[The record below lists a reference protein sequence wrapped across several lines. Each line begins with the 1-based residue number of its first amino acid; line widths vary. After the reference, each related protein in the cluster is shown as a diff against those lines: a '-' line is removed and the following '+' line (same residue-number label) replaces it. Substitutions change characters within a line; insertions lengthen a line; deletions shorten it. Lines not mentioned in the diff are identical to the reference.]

1 METGAGGRPREP
13 WRWAIWSLPT
23 RSMAYLL
30 AVDLTAIVA
39 LVAVVRDGIDVGS
52 WAVAVALTVCGIVGT
67 EGARRVERRRQSS
80 GALHKDLQPVWTLA
94 AAILLPLSLAL
105 VFAVVQSVW
114 WRIRTNRC
122 TPHRWFFSTAV
133 TVLGVVTASTLMS
146 RLVPVLQEA
155 GWADANASGLAMVL
169 AAASYFAIDILL
181 CAIAIFVLVPGSTPR
196 DAFGGPA
203 EWSVDMVAGGL
214 ACVVATAST
223 VVPWLALLAIPA
235 TLTAQR
241 SLLLRQLEV
250 EVHTDR
256 KTELAS
262 FPWWREQTETLL
274 GRVAAADGRLA
285 VLFID
290 IDDFRKV
297 NANYG
302 HLVGD
307 RALRAVA
314 EAMQRLTRRDGLAG
328 RFGGEEFVVAVPD
341 VDMDRAYEVAERIR
355 AEVANTP
362 LEVCVNGEGSDTV
375 TLRLTVSVGLATYP
389 ETAHSLDHLLELAD
403 RALRVAKATGKNRTV
418 RADTVN
424 LGGSLATGVALRGA
438 ERWERALQS

>member
-1 METGAGGRPREP
+1 
-13 WRWAIWSLPT
+13 
-23 RSMAYLL
+23 MAYLL
-30 AVDLTAIVA
+30 AVDLAAICF
-39 LVAVVRDGIDVGS
+39 LVVVLRHGVDVGD
-52 WAVAVALTVCGIVGT
+52 WAIATALTVCGVVGT
-67 EGARRVERRRQSS
+67 EGARRVERRRRSS

-94 AAILLPLSLAL
+94 AAILFPLSLAL
-105 VFAVVQSVW
+105 VFAVVQSAW

-133 TVLGVVTASTLMS
+133 TVLGVVAAHTVVTQLPPA
-146 RLVPVLQEA
+146 LQAA
-155 GWADANASGLAMVL
+155 GWRQADAWGLAMAL
-169 AAASYFAIDILL
+169 AAVSYVAVDILL
-181 CAIAIFVLVPGSTPR
+181 CAVAIFALVPGSTPR

-203 EWSVDMVAGGL
+203 EWSVDIVAGGL

-223 VVPWLALLAIPA
+223 VVSWLALLAVPV

-274 GRVAAADGRLA
+274 GRIGTDGRRLA

-290 IDDFRKV
+290 IDDFRMV
-297 NANYG
+297 NAHYG

-314 EAMQRLTRRDGLAG
+314 EAMQRLTRRDGLVG
-328 RFGGEEFVVAVPD
+328 RFGGEEFVIAVPG
-341 VDMDRAYEVAERIR
+341 VDMDQAYEVAERIR
-355 AEVANTP
+355 TEVANTP
-362 LEVCVNGEGSDTV
+362 LTVSVDGQGSETV
-375 TLRLTVSVGLATYP
+375 TVRLTVSIGLATYP
-389 ETAHSLDHLLELAD
+389 ESAQTLDQLLEAAD
-403 RALRVAKATGKNRTV
+403 RALNIAKVTGKDRTV
-418 RADTVN
+418 RAKAVDHARTV
-424 LGGSLATGVALRGA
+424 GRSTDAALRGA
-438 ERWERALQS
+438 ESTRLEKALRS

>member
-1 METGAGGRPREP
+1 
-13 WRWAIWSLPT
+13 
-23 RSMAYLL
+23 
-30 AVDLTAIVA
+30 VDLVAIFSA
-39 LVAVVRDGIDVGS
+39 VAVVRHGVEVGD
-52 WAVAVALTVCGIVGT
+52 WAVAIALTVCGIVGT

-80 GALHKDLQPVWTLA
+80 GALHKDLQPVWTLV
-94 AAILLPLSLAL
+94 AAIMFPLSLAL
-105 VFAVVQSVW
+105 VFTVVQSVW

-133 TVLGVVTASTLMS
+133 TVLGVMAANTLMR
-146 RLVPVLQEA
+146 RLVPALQEA
-155 GWADANASGLAMVL
+155 GWTQANAWGLAMVL
-169 AAASYFAIDILL
+169 AAVSYFTIDILL
-181 CAIAIFVLVPGSTPR
+181 CALAVLVLVPDSTAR

-223 VVPWLALLAIPA
+223 TVPWLALLAIPA

-262 FPWWREQTETLL
+262 FPWWREQTEALL
-274 GRVAAADGRLA
+274 ARVTAANGRLA

-290 IDDFRKV
+290 MDDFRKV

-314 EAMQRLTRRDGLAG
+314 EAMQRLTSRDGLAG

-341 VDMDRAYEVAERIR
+341 VDVDRAYEVAERIR
-355 AEVANTP
+355 ADVANTP
-362 LEVCVNGEGSDTV
+362 LEVCVNGEGSGTV

-389 ETAHSLDHLLELAD
+389 ESAQSLDHLLELAD

-418 RADTVN
+418 RADTVDQAGA
-424 LGGSLATGVALRGA
+424 LLMSGEAAPRSAEGSKSLENALHG
-438 ERWERALQS
+438 

>member
-1 METGAGGRPREP
+1 
-13 WRWAIWSLPT
+13 L
-23 RSMAYLL
+23 AYLL
-30 AVDLTAIVA
+30 AVDLVAIFSV
-39 LVAVVRDGIDVGS
+39 VTVVRHGVEVGD
-52 WAVAVALTVCGIVGT
+52 WAVAIALTVCGIVGT

-94 AAILLPLSLAL
+94 AAILFPLSLAL

-133 TVLGVVTASTLMS
+133 TVLGVVAANTLMS
-146 RLVPVLQEA
+146 RLVPALREA
-155 GWADANASGLAMVL
+155 GLTQANAWGLAMVL
-169 AAASYFAIDILL
+169 AAVSYFAIDILL
-181 CAIAIFVLVPGSTPR
+181 CAMAVLILVPGSTAR

-223 VVPWLALLAIPA
+223 TVPWLALLAIPA

-262 FPWWREQTETLL
+262 FPWWREQTEALL
-274 GRVAAADGRLA
+274 ARVTAANGRLA

-314 EAMQRLTRRDGLAG
+314 EAMQRLTSRDGLAG

-341 VDMDRAYEVAERIR
+341 VDVDRAYEVAERIR

-362 LEVCVNGEGSDTV
+362 LEVYVNGEGSGTV
-375 TLRLTVSVGLATYP
+375 TLRLTVSLGLATYP
-389 ETAHSLDHLLELAD
+389 ESGQTLDHLLELAD

-418 RADTVN
+418 RADTMDQA
-424 LGGSLATGVALRGA
+424 GALATSPEVALRRA
-438 ERWERALQS
+438 ERTRSLERALRN